1 MSEAVCYRGA
11 RRVERV
17 DAADRGLAYGDGVFE
32 TVRVFRAAPV
42 LWREHLARLRR
53 GLRRLRI
60 EADAAFVEA
69 RALELAAGIDDGVL
83 KLILTR
89 GSGGRGYAPFDAAQ
103 PLLVLSR
110 HAPPPPATG
119 RGLVLRWCTTRLA
132 LQPALAGIKHLNRLE
147 QVLARSEWRD
157 ARIHEGLMCDA
168 EGRAICATAANLFA
182 LRKGRWLTPRLDR
195 CGVEGCLRA
204 WLLRCAPDVR
214 EEELQPA
221 EVESADAVFLASS
234 VRGILPVRRLGRRV
248 FAPHPSLAELRRRV
262 ARSLPVFARDV
273 PAA

>member
-1 MSEAVCYRGA
+1 MSEVACYRGA
-11 RRVERV
+11 RRVAGP
-17 DAADRGLAYGDGVFE
+17 DPADRGLAYGDGLFE
-32 TVRVFRAAPV
+32 TVRVFRAEPV

-60 EADAAFVEA
+60 EADVAFVEA
-69 RALELAAGIDDGVL
+69 RALELMAGIDDGVL

-89 GSGGRGYAPFDAAQ
+89 GSGGRGYAPFDAAE

-110 HAPPPPATG
+110 RAPPPPAPG
-119 RGLVLRWCTTRLA
+119 RGLVLRWCATRLA

-147 QVLARSEWRD
+147 QVLARGEWRD

-168 EGRAICATAANLFA
+168 DGRAICATAANLFV
-182 LRKGRWLTPRLDR
+182 LRRGRWLTPPLDR
-195 CGVEGCLRA
+195 CGVAGTLRA
-204 WLLRCAPDVR
+204 WLLRRGPDVQ

-221 EVESADAVFLASS
+221 EVESANAVFLASG

-248 FAPHPSLAELRRRV
+248 YAPHPALAELRLRV